1 MNIRTLGSKFIIIL
15 TGGDTEFLAKRLK
28 TIFANS
34 NFLLESL
41 NQHFNIKSTM
51 IKNLLIIAAC
61 LLLSVV
67 SFAQQGAASPYS
79 YYGIGDVGYKGT
91 AEIRSMAGIAVE
103 QDSIHLN
110 IDNPASYSNL
120 KPFFLHLGFL

>member
-1 MNIRTLGSKFIIIL
+1 
-15 TGGDTEFLAKRLK
+15 
-28 TIFANS
+28 
-34 NFLLESL
+34 
-41 NQHFNIKSTM
+41 M
-51 IKNLLIIAAC
+51 IKKLIIAAC

-67 SFAQQGAASPYS
+67 SFAQQGTASPYS
-79 YYGIGDVGYKGT
+79 YYGIGDVRYKGT

-120 KPFFLHLGFL
+120 KLTTFALGGLYNSTQVN

>member
-1 MNIRTLGSKFIIIL
+1 
-15 TGGDTEFLAKRLK
+15 
-28 TIFANS
+28 
-34 NFLLESL
+34 
-41 NQHFNIKSTM
+41 M
-51 IKNLLIIAAC
+51 IKKLIIAAC

-67 SFAQQGAASPYS
+67 SFAQQGTLLL
-79 YYGIGDVGYKGT
+79 ILIMVLVMLYKGT

-120 KPFFLHLGFL
+120 KQPLHLGVLIQLNSTSVTETQEEQHLTIWL